1 VLLSAEQLAAYP
13 GVYAIMPPMFLK
25 IFIADGKLMAQATG
39 QGAFVLDPA
48 GNDVFTAKAYGIEIK
63 FGRDGSGSVVM
74 LGLLQG
80 GMELKGER
88 MKESP
93 GGG

>member
-1 VLLSAEQLAAYP
+1 
-13 GVYAIMPPMFLK
+13 
-25 IFIADGKLMAQATG
+25 MAQASG
-39 QGAFVLDPA
+39 QGAFALDPA
-48 GNDVFTAKAYGIEIK
+48 GNDVFTAKAYGIEIRFERNAAGK
-63 FGRDGSGSVVM
+63 VVM

-88 MKESP
+88 MKETP